1 MKYIQKISAK
11 LDFLNHEVNI
21 DLKGRNL
28 ILTGKNGVG
37 KTRFLNQ
44 LNSVALNKL
53 IHEIP
58 QLPQHH
64 YSCKEQIIN
73 IISSEIQKLSTN
85 LIFQKNLEN

>member
-11 LDFLNHEVNI
+11 LDFLNRDINI

-44 LNSVALNKL
+44 LNSVVLNKL
-53 IHEIP
+53 VHEIP
-58 QLPQHH
+58 HFPQQH
-64 YSCKEQIIN
+64 YSCKKQIIN
-73 IISSEIQKLSTN
+73 IIKSETSNLPYNNIYQQYLTN
-85 LIFQKNLEN
+85 